1 MLDQDSSEEE
11 KSPRRLE
18 QVRKEVISHMS
29 IEEQLHSANLI
40 RDDLDQ
46 EQINHNSS
54 LQCLKTM
61 RPEMSKVIRTQC

>member
-29 IEEQLHSANLI
+29 IEEQLHSANII
-40 RDDLDQ
+40 RDDLDH
-46 EQINHNSS
+46 E
-54 LQCLKTM
+54 
-61 RPEMSKVIRTQC
+61 